1 MTGSAVRGVYSSKIH
16 SERLDNFTEFDNHW
30 NLIMCCVFCSGDGD
44 ENSSDDDDDYSL
56 SDQEASDSGGDAVS
70 TANLVCF
77 ISVCLDH
84 NTKILFSSLTM

>member
-1 MTGSAVRGVYSSKIH
+1 MTGSAVRGAYSSKIH

-84 NTKILFSSLTM
+84 NAKILFSSLTL

>member
-1 MTGSAVRGVYSSKIH
+1 MRTVVKYIVRDLII
-16 SERLDNFTEFDNHW
+16 LQFDNHW

-84 NTKILFSSLTM
+84 DTKILFSSLTM